1 MLFPENLVVFNV
13 FYVNIKDGIFQDS
26 GNPHNMLAN
35 HSRAIKLILAGFLI
49 LNSLEKD
56 NFSWFIHRKNLLL
69 HNNRGEL

>member
-35 HSRAIKLILAGFLI
+35 HSRAVKLILAGFLI
-49 LNSLEKD
+49 LNSSEKHI
-56 NFSWFIHRKNLLL
+56 FSWFFHRKNLLL

>member
-13 FYVNIKDGIFQDS
+13 FYVNDGIFQDS

-35 HSRAIKLILAGFLI
+35 HSRAVKLILAGFLI

-56 NFSWFIHRKNLLL
+56 NFSWFFHGKNLLL
-69 HNNRGEL
+69 HHNRGEL

>member
-1 MLFPENLVVFNV
+1 MLFSENLVVFNV

-35 HSRAIKLILAGFLI
+35 HSRAVKLILAGFLI
-49 LNSLEKD
+49 LNSSEKN
-56 NFSWFIHRKNLLL
+56 NFSWFFHGKNLLL